1 MWAESP
7 SASNQGANKEE
18 DERGEG
24 NLCVSTYNNQALI
37 ECGGGLGGVRGGGG
51 GVRSNQVHSL
61 EESGVIAARKLKYMS
76 CDIVR

>member
-7 SASNQGANKEE
+7 GASNQGANKEE

-37 ECGGGLGGVRGGGG
+37 ECGGGWGGVLGGVRGGEVQPGSQLRRVWG
-51 GVRSNQVHSL
+51 DRSPQIEIHVL
-61 EESGVIAARKLKYMS
+61 
-76 CDIVR
+76 